1 MAFWKGSLLSF
12 FLYVKSYLLPLMK
25 MYSLVS
31 DPSNYKINELEGWN
45 VQRGNIVNNNLVS
58 LYRNK
63 GSQKTQ
69 SSSYKI
75 NEY

>member
-1 MAFWKGSLLSF
+1 MAFWKGSL
-12 FLYVKSYLLPLMK
+12 FLYDKSYLLPLMK
-25 MYSLVS
+25 MYTLVS
-31 DPSNYKINELEGWN
+31 DSSNYKVNELEGWN
-45 VQRGNIVNNNLVS
+45 VQRGNIVNNNLIS
-58 LYRNK
+58 LYGDK

>member
-1 MAFWKGSLLSF
+1 MAFWKGSLSF

-31 DPSNYKINELEGWN
+31 DSSNYKINELEGWN
-45 VQRGNIVNNNLVS
+45 VQGGNIVNNNLVS
-58 LYRNK
+58 LYGDK

-69 SSSYKI
+69 SYSYKI